1 MDHDPGQRV
10 GVSKKFPAVARELK
24 RTVENFRNEVLPE
37 LGKDERPFVI
47 GHPEVTW
54 TQVPARDGVPH
65 GGIKRS
71 NKFPNCSYF
80 TNWTKEDDYLSW
92 EVEVGKEGTYEV
104 ELWYA
109 CPKKDLGSVV
119 ELSFL
124 GQSLRAKITDAH
136 DPPLRGMREDRS
148 PRSESYVK
156 DFKPMKMG
164 QMKFAAGKGEMKLR
178 AIKIPSGQALEF
190 RLFMLRRI

>member
-10 GVSKKFPAVARELK
+10 DVSKKFPAVARELK

-47 GHPEVTW
+47 GHPEVSW

-148 PRSESYVK
+148 PRSESYVQGLQANENG
-156 DFKPMKMG
+156 PNEVRRR
-164 QMKFAAGKGEMKLR
+164 KGEMKLR